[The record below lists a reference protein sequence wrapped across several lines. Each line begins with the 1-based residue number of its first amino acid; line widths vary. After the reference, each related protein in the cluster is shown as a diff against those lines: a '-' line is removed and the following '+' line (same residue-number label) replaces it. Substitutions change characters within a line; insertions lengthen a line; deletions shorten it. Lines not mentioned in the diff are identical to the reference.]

1 MTDLKRAL
9 KDMRTW
15 KMTDP
20 IKTIRRRVLNHEFD
34 HAEMNEALDALDQIE
49 GNVLPPLP
57 EFWLLV
63 NLRYSTVNGWFGAVI
78 KHKTG
83 NCHVLG
89 IEGWGPTPRAAVLA
103 ALAKI
108 GGEP

>member
-1 MTDLKRAL
+1 
-9 KDMRTW
+9 
-15 KMTDP
+15 MTDP
-20 IKTIRRRVLNHEFD
+20 IKTILRGLTDACTQTVAD
-34 HAEMNEALDALDQIE
+34 AITALDQIE

-83 NCHVLG
+83 KCHVLG

-103 ALAKI
+103 AIAKI
-108 GGEP
+108 GGKP